1 MTRTAPAAAASSDKL
16 TLRTKVGFGIG
27 SAAEAI
33 ALHTITAY
41 AVLFY
46 NQVLGLPAHLAGIAV
61 SISLVLDSVVEP
73 LAGSMSDRTRSK
85 WGRRHPFMYF
95 AAVPIAL
102 GFYAVFNPPAELD
115 QQGLFLWFLV
125 TVSILRW
132 SMAFYHTPH
141 IALGGELS
149 RDYTERSK
157 VMAYNSFFTWAG
169 GALTTW
175 IALTYFFKKT
185 PEYPRG
191 LLNPDAWSPYSGVM
205 AITAFVILIASALFT
220 HDRVKHLPQPA
231 KDTPPFSP
239 LAFFKD
245 VKWAM
250 TNINYV
256 WLLIGFFFLS
266 ITLGLRTV
274 LHVYVNTYFWGL
286 GSEELRL
293 FIIGTFA
300 GYATAFLMAARL
312 HGRFDKKRTM
322 IVAAIADGILPA
334 IPIILGL
341 MGVISHETPGL
352 MVILIG
358 FAMLSYGAIS
368 VLSISVMSALAD
380 VADENEAKHGVRQEG
395 VLYSTRTLFAK
406 VDQAV
411 GTALAG
417 LVLTLIAFPQKAAP
431 GEVPMEIL
439 QKLALWDGVIAAIP
453 GLIAAFFYGRY
464 RITKESYE
472 NTRAAIAARRAMMVA
487 DADVAPDGAPTP
499 TPASGANPAAT
510 PAE

>member
-1 MTRTAPAAAASSDKL
+1 MTDAVALSPDRL
-16 TLRTKVGFGIG
+16 TLKTKLSFGIG

-33 ALHTITAY
+33 AIHTITAY

-46 NQVLGLPAHLAGIAV
+46 NQVLGLPALLAGLAV
-61 SISLVLDSVVEP
+61 SVSLVLDGIIEP
-73 LAGSMSDRTRSK
+73 AAGSMSDRTKSRI
-85 WGRRHPFMYF
+85 GRRHPYMYI
-95 AAVPIAL
+95 AALPIAL
-102 GFYAVFNPPAELD
+102 AFLAVFNPPKGLD
-115 QQGLFLWFLV
+115 QNALFLWFLV
-125 TVSILRW
+125 SVSLMRW

-149 RDYTERSK
+149 SNYVERSK

-169 GALTTW
+169 GALTTI
-175 IALTYFFKKT
+175 IALRVFFKRT

-191 LLNPDAWSPYSGVM
+191 LLNPDAWSPYAIVM
-205 AITAFVILIASALFT
+205 GSVAFVILMSSALLT
-220 HDRVKHLPQPA
+220 HDRIKHLPQPA
-231 KDTPPFSP
+231 KDLPRFSL

-245 VKWAM
+245 VKWAL

-274 LHVYVNTYFWGL
+274 LHVYVNTFYWGL
-286 GSEELRL
+286 DSEELSL
-293 FIIGTFA
+293 FVIGTFA
-300 GYATAFLMAARL
+300 GYATAFLFAARL
-312 HGRFDKKRTM
+312 HGRFDKKKTM
-322 IVAAIADGILPA
+322 IAAAIAYGIIPA
-334 IPIILGL
+334 VPIGMGL
-341 MGVISHETPGL
+341 MGIWDHRTPGI
-352 MVILIG
+352 VAILIA
-358 FAMLSYGAIS
+358 FSALSYGALS

-417 LVLTLIAFPQKAAP
+417 VVLTLIAFPEKAKP
-431 GEVPMEIL
+431 GMVGADVL
-439 QKLALWDGVIAAIP
+439 HNLALWDGVIAGVPAV
-453 GLIAAFFYGRY
+453 LAAVFYGRY
-464 RITKESYE
+464 RITRASYE
-472 NTRAAIAARRAMMVA
+472 KTRAEIAARRARLLT
-487 DADVAPDGAPTP
+487 PDLD
-499 TPASGANPAAT
+499 AT

>member
-1 MTRTAPAAAASSDKL
+1 MSAREESRVMSQATTPAASAPL
-16 TLRTKVGFGIG
+16 PFRTKLSFGIG

-33 ALHTITAY
+33 ALHTVTAY

-46 NQVLGLPAHLAGIAV
+46 NQVLGLPAYLAGIAV
-61 SISLVLDSVVEP
+61 SVSLVLDSIVEP
-73 LAGSMSDRTRSK
+73 LAGSMSDRTRSR
-85 WGRRHPFMYF
+85 WGRRHPFMYI
-95 AAVPIAL
+95 AALPIAL
-102 GFYAVFNPPAELD
+102 AFYAIFNPPAGLSHSS
-115 QQGLFLWFLV
+115 LFLWFLV
-125 TVSILRW
+125 TVSVMRW

-169 GALTTW
+169 AALTTW
-175 IALTYFFKKT
+175 IALTYFFMKT

-191 LLNPDAWSPYSGVM
+191 LLNPDAWSPYAATM
-205 AITAFVILIASALFT
+205 ATVAFLILMASAVFT
-220 HDRVKHLPQPA
+220 HDRVPHLPQPA
-231 KDTPPFSP
+231 HDTPKFSP
-239 LAFFKD
+239 LTFFRD
-245 VKWAM
+245 IKWAL

-274 LHVYVNTYFWGL
+274 LHVYVNTFFWGL

-293 FIIGTFA
+293 FIIGTFV

-312 HGRFDKKRTM
+312 HGRFDKRRTM
-322 IVAAIADGILPA
+322 IVAALTYAIVPA
-334 IPIILGL
+334 IPIALG
-341 MGVISHETPGL
+341 MAGIMTADMPYL
-352 MVILIG
+352 MVILVG
-358 FAMLSYGAIS
+358 FSMVSNGALS

-406 VDQAV
+406 VDQAI

-417 LVLTLIAFPQKAAP
+417 LILTLIAFPEKAQP
-431 GEVPMEIL
+431 GMIPRDVL
-439 QKLALWDGVIAAIP
+439 WNLALWDGIIAAVP
-453 GLIAAFFYGRY
+453 TFAAAYFYGRY
-464 RITKESYE
+464 SIDLKAYQA
-472 NTRAAIAARRAMMVA
+472 TRAAIAARRA
-487 DADVAPDGAPTP
+487 
-499 TPASGANPAAT
+499 AAA

>member
-1 MTRTAPAAAASSDKL
+1 MTDAVSPSPDRL
-16 TLRTKVGFGIG
+16 TLKTKLSFGVG

-46 NQVLGLPAHLAGIAV
+46 NQVLGLPALLAGLAV
-61 SISLVLDSVVEP
+61 SVSLVLDGIIEP
-73 LAGSMSDRTRSK
+73 AAGSISDRTRSRI
-85 WGRRHPFMYF
+85 GRRHPFMY
-95 AAVPIAL
+95 AAALPIAL
-102 GFYAVFNPPAELD
+102 AFLAVFNPPKGLD
-115 QQGLFLWFLV
+115 QTALFMWFLV
-125 TVSILRW
+125 SVSLLRW

-149 RDYTERSK
+149 SNYVERSK

-169 GALTTW
+169 GALTTI
-175 IALTYFFKKT
+175 IALRIFFKRT

-191 LLNPDAWSPYSGVM
+191 LLNPDAWSPYAMIMSAVAF
-205 AITAFVILIASALFT
+205 AILLASALLT
-220 HDRVKHLPQPA
+220 HDRIKHLPQPA
-231 KDTPPFSP
+231 KDTPAFS
-239 LAFFKD
+239 LLHFFKD
-245 VKWAM
+245 VKWAL

-274 LHVYVNTYFWGL
+274 LHVYVNTFYWGL
-286 GSEELRL
+286 DSEELSL
-293 FIIGTFA
+293 FVIGTFA
-300 GYATAFLMAARL
+300 GYATAFLFAARL
-312 HGRFDKKRTM
+312 HGRFDKKKTM
-322 IVAAIADGILPA
+322 IVAAVAYGVIPA
-334 IPIILGL
+334 IPIGMGL
-341 MGVISHETPGL
+341 MGIWDHQTPGI
-352 MVILIG
+352 VAILIA
-358 FAMLSYGAIS
+358 FSALSYGALS

-417 LVLTLIAFPQKAAP
+417 LVLTVIAFPEKAKP
-431 GEVPMEIL
+431 GQVGADVL
-439 QKLALWDGVIAAIP
+439 HSLAFWDGIIAGVPAV
-453 GLIAAFFYGRY
+453 LAAVFYGRY
-464 RITKESYE
+464 RITRASYE
-472 NTRAAIAARRAMMVA
+472 KTRAAIAARRVAMQTP
-487 DADVAPDGAPTP
+487 DRDVTPAGSPTP
-499 TPASGANPAAT
+499 GSGPRPAAT